1 MARKDNI
8 PDEKVMSQLRKIAEL
23 AERGYMGE
31 AEMARRMLEEKLAR
45 YGLTIEDL
53 SLGHRRRRE
62 FGFATKDEYQV
73 FVNFIA
79 HRFGSKSPEW
89 DSLGRYERRKVAVV
103 DLVDVDFPDVSAE
116 WGYYRDAFRREK
128 KANESAFRSAFIHR
142 FNLFD
147 IAPDK
152 ERHAPEMTADEIN
165 RIVAIMCSIKAE
177 PYRREITDGGV

>member
-1 MARKDNI
+1 MADRINI
-8 PDEKVMSQLRKIAEL
+8 PDEKVLNQLRKIAKL
-23 AERGYMGE
+23 AENGYRGE

-62 FGFATKDEYQV
+62 FSFSCESEYQV

-89 DSLGRYERRKVAVV
+89 SSAGRYRNKKVAIA
-103 DLVDVDFPDVSAE
+103 DLLDIDYPDVSAE
-116 WGYYRDAFRREK
+116 WEYYRGVFRREK
-128 KANESAFRSAFIHR
+128 KETERAFCAAFIHR

-147 IAPDK
+147 ITPDK
-152 ERHAPEMTADEIN
+152 DRHITEPTFEEAKRVFDILSN
-165 RIVAIMCSIKAE
+165 IKAE
-177 PYRREITDGGV
+177 PYRREITDGGG